1 MNGGMG
7 VEMVEVSVLVPAEFG
22 VFGGDSREMFQ
33 KFVDVAVAEILIE
46 ILCQ

>member
-22 VFGGDSREMFQ
+22 VSSGEGREMFQ
-33 KFVDVAVAEILIE
+33 QFVDVAVAEILIE